1 MAVLLTKE
9 SKIICQGFTGA
20 QGTFHSERAIEY
32 NTNIVGG
39 VTPEKGGT
47 KHLDVPVF
55 NTVAEA
61 KKKTDC
67 NASGVF
73 VPPPF
78 AADAILEAVEAEL
91 DLVVCI
97 DTAVAHLAGALNRPV
112 WLMLPYNADFRWLR
126 DRNDSPWYPSMRLFR
141 QTNRNDWSSVI
152 EQLSAAIDEL
162 FQLEMTSLALAK
174 GLK

>member
-61 KKKTDC
+61 KKKTGC

-73 VPPPF
+73 VPPPLPWVLVGENGRETRKLPTIRMRF
-78 AADAILEAVEAEL
+78 MAER
-91 DLVVCI
+91 VRCGPI
-97 DTAVAHLAGALNRPV
+97 TTPN
-112 WLMLPYNADFRWLR
+112 
-126 DRNDSPWYPSMRLFR
+126 SMRKR
-141 QTNRNDWSSVI
+141 
-152 EQLSAAIDEL
+152 LSLGTGISRA
-162 FQLEMTSLALAK
+162 SW
-174 GLK
+174 

>member
-1 MAVLLTKE
+1 MAVLLTKS

-39 VTPEKGGT
+39 VTPEKGGST
-47 KHLDVPVF
+47 HLNVPVF

-61 KKKTDC
+61 KKKTGC

-78 AADAILEAVEAEL
+78 AADAILEAVEETGRVVIVDEYSPRCNVATDISALISDKAFSSLKAPVKMITPPHTPVPFSPALE
-91 DLVVCI
+91 DLYLPSADNI
-97 DTAVAHLAGALNRPV
+97 KKTISNILN
-112 WLMLPYNADFRWLR
+112 
-126 DRNDSPWYPSMRLFR
+126 
-141 QTNRNDWSSVI
+141 
-152 EQLSAAIDEL
+152 
-162 FQLEMTSLALAK
+162 
-174 GLK
+174 

>member
-9 SKIICQGFTGA
+9 SKVICQGFTGA

-32 NTNIVGG
+32 NTKIVGG

-61 KKKTDC
+61 KKVTGC

-97 DTAVAHLAGALNRPV
+97 TDGIPTSDMQRVR
-112 WLMLPYNADFRWLR
+112 RK
-126 DRNDSPWYPSMRLFR
+126 
-141 QTNRNDWSSVI
+141 
-152 EQLSAAIDEL
+152 
-162 FQLEMTSLALAK
+162 LEV
-174 GLK
+174 LKPDLLDQIVPEF

>member
-1 MAVLLTKE
+1 MAILLTKD
-9 SKIICQGFTGA
+9 SKIICQGFTGS
-20 QGTFHSERAIEY
+20 QGTFHSERAIAY
-32 NTNIVGG
+32 NTNMVGG

-47 KHLDVPVF
+47 KHLDIPVF

-61 KKKTDC
+61 KYKTGC

-97 DTAVAHLAGALNRPV
+97 TDGIPTS
-112 WLMLPYNADFRWLR
+112 
-126 DRNDSPWYPSMRLFR
+126 DRQRVRREMKGTKTRFVGSKCTGEITPGVGKRGIIPGHVCKRGSIGVVSRSG
-141 QTNRNDWSSVI
+141 TVSS
-152 EQLSAAIDEL
+152 
-162 FQLEMTSLALAK
+162 
-174 GLK
+174 

>member
-9 SKIICQGFTGA
+9 SKVICQGFTGA
-20 QGTFHSERAIEY
+20 QGTFHSERAIDY

-61 KKKTDC
+61 KKKTGC

-78 AADAILEAVEAEL
+78 AADAILEAVVAEL
-91 DLVVCI
+91 DLFV
-97 DTAVAHLAGALNRPV
+97 
-112 WLMLPYNADFRWLR
+112 
-126 DRNDSPWYPSMRLFR
+126 
-141 QTNRNDWSSVI
+141 
-152 EQLSAAIDEL
+152 
-162 FQLEMTSLALAK
+162 
-174 GLK
+174 

>member
-1 MAVLLTKE
+1 MHKVLFILR
-9 SKIICQGFTGA
+9 
-20 QGTFHSERAIEY
+20 RAIEY
-32 NTNIVGG
+32 NTKIVGG

-47 KHLDVPVF
+47 KHLNVPVF

-61 KKKTDC
+61 KKVTDC

-97 DTAVAHLAGALNRPV
+97 TDGIPTSDMQRSKK
-112 WLMLPYNADFRWLR
+112 
-126 DRNDSPWYPSMRLFR
+126 RN
-141 QTNRNDWSSVI
+141 
-152 EQLSAAIDEL
+152 
-162 FQLEMTSLALAK
+162 
-174 GLK
+174 

>member
-61 KKKTDC
+61 KKK
-67 NASGVF
+67 
-73 VPPPF
+73 
-78 AADAILEAVEAEL
+78 
-91 DLVVCI
+91 LVVMQ
-97 DTAVAHLAGALNRPV
+97 VVFLFPHHLQPMQYSKQLKLN
-112 WLMLPYNADFRWLR
+112 LIL
-126 DRNDSPWYPSMRLFR
+126 LFVLLTEF
-141 QTNRNDWSSVI
+141 QQVI
-152 EQLSAAIDEL
+152 CKEL
-162 FQLEMTSLALAK
+162 GEK
-174 GLK
+174 

>member
-61 KKKTDC
+61 KKKL
-67 NASGVF
+67 AVMQVVF
-73 VPPPF
+73 LF
-78 AADAILEAVEAEL
+78 LLHLQLMQYSKQLKLNLILLFVLLMEFQQVICKEL
-91 DLVVCI
+91 
-97 DTAVAHLAGALNRPV
+97 
-112 WLMLPYNADFRWLR
+112 
-126 DRNDSPWYPSMRLFR
+126 
-141 QTNRNDWSSVI
+141 
-152 EQLSAAIDEL
+152 EE
-162 FQLEMTSLALAK
+162 K
-174 GLK
+174 